1 MTVSC
6 LNPMVNVGIFAL
18 VGNQSDWIQDAS
30 CNQPLVGCGS
40 KISSL
45 YKIFAMLSESVLQ
58 VCQTVASL

>member
-1 MTVSC
+1 
-6 LNPMVNVGIFAL
+6 MVNVGIFAL